1 MAMPLSFSTDIL
13 PLKNGEVQLA
23 IESLLKT
30 KEFNATLG
38 YLFPDM
44 DREQI
49 IDLLKGIN
57 STDEFQS
64 KVTVEA
70 FKFIIER
77 SMDAFNV
84 SGINNIGTNMNYLY
98 IANHRDIVLDSGLF
112 NYNLHKE
119 GFKTTEMAIG
129 DNLVTSKWL
138 ADLFALNKSFTV
150 KRSVPLSQVLE
161 YSLELSRYIREAITL
176 NRTSVWLAQRE
187 GRAKDGND
195 ATQGGLLKMLS
206 ISDEDLVF
214 MENFG
219 ALNIVPLSISYEY
232 DPTDFMKIPQLYAQ
246 EQGKTYV
253 KKKNEDLK
261 SIIAGI
267 LGFKGNVHLS
277 IGKMINKKQLEPI
290 SLIKRKNERLKALG
304 QLIDEQIIL
313 NYKLWGTNFIAYD
326 LINNTD
332 KFKHKYKA
340 IEKKE
345 FVSYMRKQISPVI
358 GKTKDLNRLFLQQ
371 YSNPVNNQLLL
382 GKEL

>member
-1 MAMPLSFSTDIL
+1 MPQSFSTDIL
-13 PLKNGEVQLA
+13 PLKNEETQTA
-23 IESLLKT
+23 IEYLLKT

-44 DREQI
+44 NRKQVTTMLSKI
-49 IDLLKGIN
+49 RSL
-57 STDEFQS
+57 DEFQS

-70 FKFIIER
+70 FKFIIKR
-77 SMDAFNV
+77 SMDKFNV
-84 SGINNIGTNMNYLY
+84 TGLENINKDRKYLF

-112 NYNLHKE
+112 NYHLHE
-119 GFKTTEMAIG
+119 VGIGTTEMAIG

-138 ADLFALNKSFTV
+138 AYLFSLNKSFTV

-206 ISDEDLVF
+206 ISDEDLSF

-232 DPTDFMKIPQLYAQ
+232 DPTDSMKIPQLYAK
-246 EQGKTYV
+246 EQGEKYF
-253 KKKNEDLK
+253 KKKNEDLT

-267 LGFKGNVHLS
+267 LGYKGNVHLS
-277 IGKMINKKQLEPI
+277 IGKMISKKQLEPI
-290 SLIKRKNERLKALG
+290 ALIKRKNERLKELG

-332 KFKHKYKA
+332 RFKHKYKA

-345 FVSYMRKQISPVI
+345 FVSYMRKQISPLI